1 MYLLT
6 QLPQFK
12 HMTKRELWIQL
23 GKEALSEVNR
33 LLGPKDAAKFKNKLR
48 KLLADAKAKNTTVDI
63 VKKFLEETPHIN
75 NWAKR
80 KAARMTAVRPRQGK
94 RPRVAASKGRPASKA
109 PYPGGWAK
117 KKATKKS
124 GPVKKKVKMKGDG
137 AKKKAS
143 FTTMRV
149 FFGTDRK
156 PTGYRNPDRF
166 FAVERGEL
174 SLGSVK
180 VSIPHDHRMGK
191 LEAPPKWKLLFRKN
205 PTKYILLLSLEF
217 LDQGEFIESFRENL
231 RQLSS
236 KKALVFVHG
245 YNVSFVDACRRTA
258 QIAYDLNF
266 RGTPIAYS
274 WPSEGKPKRYLV
286 DETNVHW
293 SVPHFRKFL
302 SLVLSETGAEAVH
315 VIAHSM
321 GNRALV
327 EALRTFDLSKLPMGS
342 ARLTQVIFAAPDIDA
357 ATFQEV
363 AEEFRQKAARFT
375 LYASSRDKALIASKA
390 VHKYPRAGDSGK
402 YLVLLEG
409 LDTIDATKVNT
420 GFMRHSYIGDNDSI
434 LADVY
439 DLLRGTPP
447 PRFRLRRRER
457 GGREYWMFQ
466 P

>member
-1 MYLLT
+1 
-6 QLPQFK
+6 
-12 HMTKRELWIQL
+12 
-23 GKEALSEVNR
+23 
-33 LLGPKDAAKFKNKLR
+33 LR
-48 KLLADAKAKNTTVDI
+48 KLLVAVRENQASASI
-63 VKKFLEETPHIN
+63 IKKFLEETPN
-75 NWAKR
+75 VDDWARR
-80 KAARMTAVRPRQGK
+80 KAARVTAVKTPQRRRLRG
-94 RPRVAASKGRPASKA
+94 AASLKPRPAPTRQPDVSL
-109 PYPGGWAK
+109 GWAK

-124 GPVKKKVKMKGDG
+124 AAKEKTPEGAEPKKKTP
-137 AKKKAS
+137 
-143 FTTMRV
+143 FTTIRV

-191 LEAPPKWKLLFRKN
+191 LEAPPKWKLFFRN
-205 PTKYILLLSLEF
+205 NQTKYILLLSLELF
-217 LDQGEFIESFRENL
+217 SQGKFIESFRKYL
-231 RQLSS
+231 QQRSS
-236 KKALVFVHG
+236 RDALVFVHG

-258 QIAYDLNF
+258 QIAYDLSF
-266 RGTPIAYS
+266 KGVPIAYS
-274 WPSEGKPKRYLV
+274 WPSEGKTKQYLV

-293 SVPHFRKFL
+293 SVPHFRSFL
-302 SLVLSETGAEAVH
+302 SLVLSKTGAEAVH

-327 EALRTFDLSKLPMGS
+327 EALRTFDLSKLPVGS
-342 ARLTQVIFAAPDIDA
+342 ARLTQVICAAADIDA

-375 LYASSRDKALIASKA
+375 LYASSRDKALRASKA
-390 VHKYPRAGDSGK
+390 VHKYPRAGDSGEH
-402 YLVLLEG
+402 LVLLDG
-409 LDTIDATKVNT
+409 LDTIDATEVNT
-420 GFMRHSYIGDNDSI
+420 GFMRHSYIGENRSI

-457 GGREYWMFQ
+457 DGREYWMFK